1 MTREIGPL
9 DAESG
14 AIVTDDVPS
23 RERSLIEW
31 TSRAGAWG
39 LGGAFVP
46 VIALSLGAPISATA
60 AITAMAAGFVVG
72 GISTAWASVL
82 VRRRCP
88 PDARALRLAATLGAP
103 LGAAFA
109 AVGVSTLLGWEI
121 VGRLG
126 GFGLAGLSVVVIVL
140 LVGAFVK
147 AWNRA
152 AEDEGVRPAR
162 SLRAPP

>member
-1 MTREIGPL
+1 VTREVGAL
-9 DAESG
+9 DVESG
-14 AIVTDDVPS
+14 AIVPS
-23 RERSLIEW
+23 DIPGRERSLIKW
-31 TSRAGAWG
+31 TSRTGAWG

-46 VIALSLGAPISATA
+46 VIALSLGAPISAAA

-109 AVGVSTLLGWEI
+109 AVGVSTLMGWEL
-121 VGRLG
+121 VGQLG
-126 GFGLAGLSVVVIVL
+126 GLGLAGLSVAVVVL
-140 LVGAFVK
+140 LVGAFVQ

-152 AEDEGVRPAR
+152 AEDVEERPGR
-162 SLRAPP
+162 G